1 MSQFQYRDNE
11 LYIEDVPLSR
21 IAAEAGTPTYVYSS
35 RALAE
40 QFHAFDNAFAGQDHL
55 ICYAVKANF
64 SLAVMRLF
72 ANYGGGADVVS
83 GGELFRALK
92 AGVPA
97 KRICFSGVGKTEAEI
112 KQALEAGILMFNVE
126 SMAELE
132 TLNRLAGQVG
142 QIAPMAVRVNPDV
155 NPKTHPYI
163 STGLK
168 KNKFG
173 LDMEAALEAYATAR
187 DMASVNPIGI
197 DCHIGSQ
204 LTEISPFVEA
214 VKRLKGLIEKL
225 TSMGVKLK
233 YLDIGGGL
241 GITYKEENPPQP
253 LEYAV
258 ALGAELAGLGL
269 TLILEPGRVMVG
281 NAGALLAKVVYV
293 KQNSVKK
300 FLIVD
305 VGMNDLLRPA
315 LYQSYHYI
323 QPLKQPGEGLEKVD
337 VVGPICESSDFLA
350 QDRDMPPV
358 EAGEYLAVMSA
369 GAYGMTMSSQY
380 NARPRAA
387 EVMVSGSDFTVV
399 RERETFEDLIKG
411 ESIPDFLI
419 RS

>member
-1 MSQFQYRDNE
+1 MSQYQYLDKE
-11 LYIEDVPLSR
+11 LYVEDVPLGR
-21 IAAEAGTPTYVYSS
+21 IAAEVGTPTYVYSS

-112 KQALEAGILMFNVE
+112 KQALEAGILMFNIE

-132 TLNRLAGQVG
+132 TLNRVAGQMG
-142 QIAPMAVRVNPDV
+142 RIAPMSVRVNPDV

-173 LDMEAALEAYATAR
+173 LEMDAALEAYATAR
-187 DMASVNPIGI
+187 DMANVNPIGI

-214 VKRLKGLIEKL
+214 VKRLKALIEKL

-281 NAGALLAKVVYV
+281 NAGALLTKVVYV

-300 FLIVD
+300 FLVVD
-305 VGMNDLLRPA
+305 AGMNDLMRPA
-315 LYQSYHYI
+315 LYQSYHSI
-323 QPLKQPGEGLEKVD
+323 QPLKQPGEGLETVD

-387 EVMVSGSDFTVV
+387 EVMVSGSDFTVI

>member
-21 IAAEAGTPTYVYSS
+21 IAAETGTPTYVYSS

-187 DMASVNPIGI
+187 DMANVNPIGI

-214 VKRLKGLIEKL
+214 VKRLKDLIEKL
-225 TSMGVKLK
+225 TSMGVMLK

-281 NAGALLAKVVYV
+281 NAGALLTKVVYV